1 MEKLLT
7 PEQVLK
13 KAYASHEKVTISF
26 SGAEDVILIDMA
38 CNFCEQLFV
47 FSLDTG
53 RLHPETY
60 RFIEDTRNHYGIE
73 IDILSPDNNLLN
85 DFVKEKGLFSFYQDG
100 HSECCS
106 VRKIEPL
113 EKHLVH
119 YDAWITGQRKD
130 QSPTRYALPQEQ
142 IDSAFSNEYRKLKK
156 YNPLANWTS
165 DQVWEYIKN
174 NKVPYNPLHDGGYKS
189 IGCQPCT
196 RPTKPEEHERAGRW
210 WWEEETKRECGLHI
224 INIEE

>member
-1 MEKLLT
+1 MT

-60 RFIEDTRNHYGIE
+60 RFIEDIRNHYGIE

-113 EKHLVH
+113 EKQLVH
-119 YDAWITGQRKD
+119 YDAWITGQ
-130 QSPTRYALPQEQ
+130 
-142 IDSAFSNEYRKLKK
+142 
-156 YNPLANWTS
+156 
-165 DQVWEYIKN
+165 
-174 NKVPYNPLHDGGYKS
+174 
-189 IGCQPCT
+189 
-196 RPTKPEEHERAGRW
+196 
-210 WWEEETKRECGLHI
+210 
-224 INIEE
+224 